1 MQTIPYSELTI
12 DKAREGCFVLDMPN
26 EAYHAYDGISKSGLD
41 IINRSP
47 AHYFFNSYSE
57 PSPAMLMGT
66 AVHTAILEPERFKDD
81 YLILDVKDKR
91 TSAYKEAVKARGVE
105 RVLLKKDYERIAT
118 MQEVIAADNEA
129 SELLAGC
136 DLFEVSAFVGIP
148 DTDIILRCRYDAFNT
163 REGVAVDLKTTRSSE
178 PNAFAKSVYDY
189 RYHVQAALYSDVFEM
204 ITGERL
210 KRFAFLAVENDLPHC
225 PMVYDLD
232 DDALHIGRLEYEL
245 NLVEYGKALQ
255 SGNWHGYE
263 KTGEPLS
270 LPNWVLNQYENEL
283 LDGGIV

>member
-1 MQTIPYSELTI
+1 MKLIHYNELNY
-12 DKAREGCFVLDMPN
+12 DLARAGCFVLDMPN

-66 AVHTAILEPERFKDD
+66 AVHTAILEPERFKDV
-81 YLILDVKDKR
+81 YLILDVKDRKA
-91 TSAYKEAVKARGVE
+91 SAYKEAVKARGVE

-129 SELLAGC
+129 SELLDGC

-163 REGVAVDLKTTRSSE
+163 REGVAVDLQLFLEE
-178 PNAFAKSVYDY
+178 PREVDGLLGGVEVGVRLNFGGGFD
-189 RYHVQAALYSDVFEM
+189 
-204 ITGERL
+204 GE
-210 KRFAFLAVENDLPHC
+210 
-225 PMVYDLD
+225 
-232 DDALHIGRLEYEL
+232 
-245 NLVEYGKALQ
+245 
-255 SGNWHGYE
+255 
-263 KTGEPLS
+263 
-270 LPNWVLNQYENEL
+270 
-283 LDGGIV
+283 LDGVGVHQFIFRSR